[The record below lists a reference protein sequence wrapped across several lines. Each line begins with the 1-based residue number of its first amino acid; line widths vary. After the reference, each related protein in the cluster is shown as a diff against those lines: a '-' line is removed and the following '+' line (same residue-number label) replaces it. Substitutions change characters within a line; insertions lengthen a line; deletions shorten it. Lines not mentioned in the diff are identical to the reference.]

1 MLLWSEL
8 YINKEFEVWS
18 AHLFKNN
25 IKEADTQK
33 DFNKNIVEIKFKYKN
48 FVNKNRNGHRIK

>member
-18 AHLFKNN
+18 AHLFKKN
-25 IKEADTQK
+25 IKEADNKK
-33 DFNKNIVEIKFKYKN
+33 DFKKNIKEAGNKKDFKKKYSRK
-48 FVNKNRNGHRIK
+48 I